1 MIEIGYMTT
10 IDDLDIKIYI
20 QYAQRTQA
28 VEQINRQLRLE
39 EAASIPPQIQMV
51 DLFPKLSEMEILLGV
66 LPVSTPWA
74 LFFPPPRYRFQR
86 RSPFGFFRVAPSLGS
101 FEEEER
107 DRKKMD
113 EIECD
118 TEEEK
123 EEKQT
128 LKKCFQQIEKINHW
142 IGFIV
147 GQVGR
152 FLQG

>member
-1 MIEIGYMTT
+1 MTT
-10 IDDLDIKIYI
+10 FDDLDIKIYI

-28 VEQINRQLRLE
+28 VEQINRQFRLE
-39 EAASIPPQIQMV
+39 EASSIPPQIQVV

-107 DRKKMD
+107 DRKKID
-113 EIECD
+113 EIACES
-118 TEEEK
+118 EEE
-123 EEKQT
+123 EQEKQI
-128 LKKCFQQIEKINHW
+128 LKNCFVQIEKINRW